1 MAGLRL
7 VAQRQIKR
15 GTPVATSLRRALDER
30 DGARLRLQDTTLEKV
45 TGMSISDELSRLN
58 ELREQGALSE
68 QEFESAKAKALSG
81 NSSSMPDALEARKL
95 WTMLIHLTQFCGYL
109 VPLAGWIVPII
120 IWQMQKD
127 NIPGCDAHGRAVANW
142 LISFLI
148 YFVVAFLLAF
158 IIVGIPILFVLGILG
173 VVFPIIGAI
182 KAYNGELWEYPMAIR
197 FV

>member
-1 MAGLRL
+1 M
-7 VAQRQIKR
+7 
-15 GTPVATSLRRALDER
+15 SLRRALDER

-45 TGMSISDELSRLN
+45 TEMSISDELGRLN
-58 ELREQGALSE
+58 ELRGQGALSE
-68 QEFESAKAKALSG
+68 QEFESAKAKVLSG

-158 IIVGIPILFVLGILG
+158 IIIGIPILFVLGILA